1 MQRLYF
7 NFEIGDVRL
16 VPDASCP
23 PMESETS
30 FPNALVP
37 DDVTMEMV
45 SFKFANG
52 RIEPDIHFPKIP
64 ITTQAGPS
72 GTTSTDTTTPTP

>member
-7 NFEIGDVRL
+7 NFAAGDVRL
-16 VPDASCP
+16 APDANCP

-37 DDVTMEMV
+37 DNVTMEMV
-45 SFKFANG
+45 SFKLANG
-52 RIEPDIHFPKIP
+52 HIEPEILYPKIP
-64 ITTQAGPS
+64 V
-72 GTTSTDTTTPTP
+72 TTPTAPPATPSPDATTPTT

>member
-7 NFEIGDVRL
+7 NFAAGDVRL
-16 VPDASCP
+16 VPDTNCP
-23 PMESETS
+23 PMENDTS

-45 SFKFANG
+45 SFKFVNG
-52 RIEPDIHFPKIP
+52 HIEPEIQYPKIP
-64 ITTQAGPS
+64 VTAP
-72 GTTSTDTTTPTP
+72 

>member
-7 NFEIGDVRL
+7 NFETGDVRL
-16 VPDASCP
+16 VPDDSCP
-23 PMESETS
+23 PLELETC

-45 SFKFANG
+45 SFKFSNG

-64 ITTQAGPS
+64 VTTPAVPT
-72 GTTSTDTTTPTP
+72 GTSATETTTPTP

>member
-7 NFEIGDVRL
+7 NFETGDVRL

-23 PMESETS
+23 SMEDETS

-64 ITTQAGPS
+64 IATPTGPS
-72 GTTSTDTTTPTP
+72 GTNSTDTTTP